1 MASGLDMNGSVL
13 SYFEGTANLH
23 CYFTEDASSKNTEK
37 NIEFFIEML
46 SCLTVFIILINVS

>member
-23 CYFTEDASSKNTEK
+23 FYFTEDAFDALQK
-37 NIEFFIEML
+37 MHHQR
-46 SCLTVFIILINVS
+46 ILKQILHFS